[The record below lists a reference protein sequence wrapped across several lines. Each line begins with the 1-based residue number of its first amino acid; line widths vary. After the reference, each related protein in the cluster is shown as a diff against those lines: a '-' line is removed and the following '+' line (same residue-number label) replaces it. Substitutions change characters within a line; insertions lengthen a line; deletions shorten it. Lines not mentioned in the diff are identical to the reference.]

1 MEKGGRRETD
11 MAKSTG
17 VAVRHRVNQCW
28 QNRVFDLVVFV
39 LVTVCTLVVL
49 YPLIF
54 VVIASISDPHL
65 VQSGQ
70 VILWPKGI
78 SLEGYRYIF
87 KDNRIWTGYRN
98 TMFNTVAGTLFAMF
112 LTIPAGYAF
121 SRKDLR
127 GRNILMG
134 LFIFTM
140 YFGGGLIPTYL
151 VVKNIGLIDSIWT
164 LVVLG
169 SFSVYNLI
177 ICRTFFQSSIPMEL
191 QEAAE
196 MDGCT
201 IMKFFFLVV
210 LPLSKP
216 ILAIMALYYAVGKWN
231 DFFNGLIYVNRAALF
246 PLQLIMRDILIQ
258 GQAVQASGVTD
269 PEQIKLM
276 QQIAMTIKY
285 GAIIVSS
292 LPVLIFYPFIQK
304 YFVKGVMI
312 GSVKG

>member
-1 MEKGGRRETD
+1 MKE
-11 MAKSTG
+11 
-17 VAVRHRVNQCW
+17 CW
-28 QNRVFDLVVFV
+28 QNRIFDIIV
-39 LVTVCTLVVL
+39 LLLITVCTLAVL
-49 YPLIF
+49 YPLYF
-54 VVIASISDPHL
+54 VVIASISNPRL
-65 VQSGQ
+65 VQAGQ
-70 VILWPKGI
+70 VIFWPKEI
-78 SLEGYRYIF
+78 SIEGFRYIF
-87 KDNRIWTGYRN
+87 KDNRIWSGYRN
-98 TMFNTVAGTLFAMF
+98 TIFNTIAGTAFALF
-112 LTIPAGYAF
+112 LTIPAGYAL

-127 GRNILMG
+127 GRNIIMG
-134 LFIFTM
+134 LFVFTM

-151 VVKNIGLIDSIWT
+151 VVKNIHLIDSVWT

-177 ICRTFFQSSIPMEL
+177 LCRTFFQTSIPVEL

-201 IMKFFFLVV
+201 IASFFFKVV

-216 ILAIMALYYAVGKWN
+216 IVAIMALYYAVDKWN

-258 GQAVQASGVTD
+258 GQAVQAAGVTD
-269 PEQIKLM
+269 PKQLELM

-292 LPVLIFYPFIQK
+292 LPILLVYPFIQK

-312 GSVKG
+312 GSIKG

>member
-1 MEKGGRRETD
+1 MRNLKQTAGRH
-11 MAKSTG
+11 K
-17 VAVRHRVNQCW
+17 VHQCW
-28 QNRVFDLVVFV
+28 QNRVFDMVVFL
-39 LVTVCTLVVL
+39 LVTVCTAAVF
-49 YPLIF
+49 YPLFF
-54 VVIASISDPHL
+54 VVIASISNPRL

-70 VILWPKGI
+70 VIFWPKDI
-78 SLEGYRYIF
+78 SFEGYRYIL
-87 KDNRIWTGYRN
+87 KDSRIWIGYRN
-98 TMFNTVAGTLFAMF
+98 TFFNTVAGTLFAMV
-112 LTIPAGYAF
+112 LTIPAGYAL

-127 GRNILMG
+127 GRNLITG
-134 LFIFTM
+134 IFVFTM

-151 VVKNIGLIDSIWT
+151 IVKNVGLIDTPLT
-164 LVVLG
+164 LILLG

-177 ICRTFFQSSIPMEL
+177 ICRTFFSTSIPMEL

-196 MDGCT
+196 IDGCT
-201 IMKFFFLVV
+201 IGYFFTSVV

-231 DFFNGLIYVNRAALF
+231 DFFNGLIYINKASLF

-258 GQAVQASGVTD
+258 GQTIQATGVTD
-269 PEQIKLM
+269 PKQLEQM

-292 LPVLIFYPFIQK
+292 LPILIFYPFIQK